1 MNEKPIERLNYFNG
15 QRLQAADLKLE
26 QDYHLR
32 VRRWLNRS
40 LYSSGIA
47 DGLVV
52 NKVPGVPKVRIGPG
66 LALDEMGRE
75 IILIDEHEETVAG
88 AHDDKNLPLALY
100 LTIRYGEELL
110 ARQDEYCTP
119 ASASLNKIASGGPSR
134 VVAEPVF
141 EWNRDL
147 PHESSGKVVL
157 AYVAL
162 GKGCKEVN
170 VLDTNVRR
178 YIGAA
183 SAAKVKQYALEG
195 ESEVA
200 AIPAKDPLKKP
211 IRVTAKIRFHIR
223 GRQPNSVTLYL
234 KAREFS
240 ALYYTELGQH
250 THGLTVSGMS
260 GESVPELNVAKTSHL
275 HPHGTLAAASTGSA
289 HDNHT
294 LRARKGYVGK
304 GPENTGRAA
313 FFLIERNWGVRIGLP
328 TNVPGDDLANFGGFL
343 ANLFG
348 GVAQPVIAPEV
359 DDTVEHILNDVN
371 GVIEGGAH
379 SHTTFTGST
388 GSEGID
394 LKHKHSVSG
403 SGTADPTG
411 VFDSSAPRK
420 IARAG
425 KPLGFVYDLKIAVD
439 GLDATTAIV
448 EQVVRTAPS
457 DQTPFWTMLG
467 NGNPDHPL
475 ADETKP
481 AIPIRIDY
489 LPGVILGEGEHSI
502 ECSVNLKPGNSANG
516 GRVHYNLYVE

>member
-15 QRLQAADLKLE
+15 QRLLASDLKLE

-47 DGLVV
+47 DGLIVT
-52 NKVPGVPKVRIGPG
+52 KVPGTPRVRISPG
-66 LALDEMGRE
+66 LALDTIGRE
-75 IILIDEHEETVAG
+75 IILIDEHEETVPG
-88 AHDDKNLPLALY
+88 AHDDKNKPLALY
-100 LTIRYGEELL
+100 LTIRYSEEIL
-110 ARQDEYCTP
+110 ARQDTNCAP
-119 ASASLNKIASGGPSR
+119 VNGSHDKAAWGGPSR
-134 VVAEPVF
+134 VIAEPIF
-141 EWNRDL
+141 EWNREL
-147 PHESSGKVVL
+147 PHESSSKVPL

-170 VLDTNVRR
+170 ILDPSLRH

-200 AIPAKDPLKKP
+200 ATPTGDPQKP

-250 THGLTVSGMS
+250 THLLTVAGST
-260 GESVPELNVAKTSHL
+260 GESNPELNAAKTSHL
-275 HPHGTLAAASTGSA
+275 HPHGTLAALSTNSDHT
-289 HDNHT
+289 HD
-294 LRARKGYVGK
+294 LKARKGYIGS
-304 GPENTGRAA
+304 GPENSGRAA
-313 FFLIERNWGVRIGLP
+313 FFLIERNWGIKLGAP
-328 TNVPGDDLANFGGFL
+328 TNVPGDVLANIGGFL

-348 GVAQPVIAPEV
+348 GVLEPVIAPEI
-359 DDTVEHILNDVN
+359 DATVEPILDDVN
-371 GVIEGGAH
+371 GTIDGGAH
-379 SHTTFTGST
+379 GHSLTGST
-388 GSEGID
+388 ANQGVD
-394 LKHKHSVSG
+394 LRHSHPVSG
-403 SGTADPTG
+403 TGTSDPAGAFSQMTPDK
-411 VFDSSAPRK
+411 V
-420 IARAG
+420 ARTS
-425 KPLGFVYDLKIAVD
+425 KPPLGFVYDLRIAVD
-439 GLDATTAIV
+439 DVDATTAIL

-467 NGNPDHPL
+467 NGLAGHPF
-475 ADETKP
+475 ADESKD

-489 LPGVILGEGEHSI
+489 LPGVVLGEGEHSI
-502 ECSVNLKPGNSANG
+502 ECSVNLAPNNAANG
-516 GRVHYNLYVE
+516 GRIHYNLYVE